1 MGKLYRCKVCSLL
14 FNTFEEVEF
23 HLEHTDDIHALW
35 LEQKG
40 LWECIEEVEPE
51 KLYKGCKYPDYK
63 YPSYGVPKDFNIKV
77 TENIYANKGATRF
90 FDTVSKKEYSEDQ
103 LIKFLKEND
112 RLDELREFLKWK
124 AKLHLKRIAKL
135 TGVNIRDSDLE
146 RMSEEE
152 LLGLMFRE
160 YLTHGDKRVRLGQ
173 YAEEGLRKTIE
184 FLSGNTD
191 ICPYCHMH
199 RDTFF
204 LGHEYERKKILEQL
218 NVVNTKAY
226 RKFIKGYKEA
236 KKEGKPLP
244 QPNEMRKL
252 LNSLGFNCT
261 FYGKPVFVS
270 LNTMIHLALDHSERL
285 KKMLN
290 SGTLV
295 PKNKAVKSYFLS
307 EKWKQEPKRSKQELS
322 DVLKVPS
329 VEEKLCPKEKALI
342 EWFKKGN

>member
-1 MGKLYRCKVCSLL
+1 M
-14 FNTFEEVEF
+14 
-23 HLEHTDDIHALW
+23 
-35 LEQKG
+35 
-40 LWECIEEVEPE
+40 
-51 KLYKGCKYPDYK
+51 
-63 YPSYGVPKDFNIKV
+63 FNIGTGKPV
-77 TENIYANKGATRF
+77 TINELASLVLKIVG
-90 FDTVSKKEYSEDQ
+90 
-103 LIKFLKEND
+103 KEN
-112 RLDELREFLKWK
+112 LKPVYEKPREGEIKHSVADIVK
-124 AKLHLKRIAKL
+124 AVNHLNYAP
-135 TGVNIRDSDLE
+135 
-146 RMSEEE
+146 
-152 LLGLMFRE
+152 
-160 YLTHGDKRVRLGQ
+160 Q
-173 YAEEGLRKTIE
+173 YTLEEGLRKTIE